1 MSLTVTVNGERREVP
16 EGATIAR
23 LVEQVGGERRRG
35 RGVAV
40 AVGGE
45 VVPRGRW
52 DETTLADGASIEIV
66 VAVQGG

>member
-1 MSLTVTVNGERREVP
+1 MNVLINGERRELP
-16 EGATIAR
+16 EGATVAR
-23 LVEQVGGERRRG
+23 LVDAFASETRG

-52 DETTLADGASIEIV
+52 DATVLPDGATVEV
-66 VAVQGG
+66 VSAVQGG